1 MGPGQGARVGM
12 GRGVQVGSYPV
23 LYSFR
28 RCPYAMRA
36 RLALAVSGQ
45 ACELREVVL
54 SCKPEALRQVST
66 KATVPVLIDTDGQVL
81 HESLDIMLWALQRH
95 DPLQWMP
102 AQGEMADAL
111 FLIGR
116 CDGEFKPQLDRY
128 KYPGRFNLA
137 DRDEARDMGAGFIG
151 ELEQRLSR
159 DRCLSGTQWGLVDAA
174 VAPFVRQF
182 AHTDSDWFASQPWPS
197 LQAWLA
203 NFEAS
208 PLFRHVMAK
217 HPPWQP
223 GQAQALIFTEPA
235 L

>member
-1 MGPGQGARVGM
+1 
-12 GRGVQVGSYPV
+12 
-23 LYSFR
+23 
-28 RCPYAMRA
+28 MRA

-45 ACELREVVL
+45 TCELREVVL
-54 SCKPEALRQVST
+54 SCKPEALRQVSA
-66 KATVPVLIDTDGQVL
+66 KATVPVLVDTDGHVL
-81 HESLDIMLWALQRH
+81 DESLDIMLWALQRH
-95 DPLQWMP
+95 DPLQWLP

-137 DRDEARDMGAGFIG
+137 DRDEARDMGAWFIG

-182 AHTDSDWFASQPWPS
+182 AHTDIAWFASRPGP
-197 LQAWLA
+197 LQNLA
-203 NFEAS
+203 GQFRGLATVS
-208 PLFRHVMAK
+208 ACHDQVPAVAIRARSDADLHRAGALTSRAMRFATCPLSAART
-217 HPPWQP
+217 PP
-223 GQAQALIFTEPA
+223 
-235 L
+235 